1 MAAAIVAGVGAAANI
16 GMSIW
21 GANKASAAADRA
33 EEAQIRAIKAQYQY
47 DLDRWDANKK
57 ALQAQRQEQVDQI
70 FLNARNQGKERAYQ
84 DVANLDKYY
93 YNLQIRDRQQRG
105 NEAAFSRSEDV
116 YQQTTNLNSIQG
128 KSAMDASIKKLEEQ
142 KDELAFDRQES
153 YIEMLQT
160 EGRLRAKGI
169 TGRSGAKARQ
179 AQFADYGRQ
188 VTALNATDDSMGSE
202 TRRMLEEILRDKY
215 SADLTAYAS
224 KMLDPGVLPEPVR
237 PDPLPAPEIFIPR
250 VFSDFD
256 FGPQPI
262 EGAMPAS
269 GVAHDMIWG
278 QALGN
283 IGSSIGSFASAYA
296 ANMGSGS
303 SFSGGDYSD
312 FSGSMT
318 GNPFAGGQNV
328 PSFGDSIEMGS
339 LF

>member
-1 MAAAIVAGVGAAANI
+1 MAAAWVAGIGAAANI
-16 GMSIW
+16 GMTMW
-21 GANKASAAADRA
+21 GANKASNAADRA
-33 EEAQIRAIKAQYQY
+33 EEAQIKAIKAQHQY
-47 DLDRWDANKK
+47 DLDAWDAKK
-57 ALQAQRQEQVDQI
+57 KQLNAQRQEQVDQI

-93 YNLQIRDRQQRG
+93 YNLQIRARNQRG

-116 YQQTTNLNSIQG
+116 YQQTTDLNSIQA

-160 EGRLRAKGI
+160 EGRLRAKGVA
-169 TGRSGAKARQ
+169 GRSLAKARQ
-179 AQFADYGRQ
+179 AEFADYGRQ

-202 TRRMLEEILRDKY
+202 TRRMLEEIVRDKY

-224 KMLDPGVLPEPVR
+224 KMLDPGVLPEPIR

-278 QALGN
+278 QALGQ
-283 IGSSIGSFASAYA
+283 IGSSVGSFASAYA
-296 ANMGSGS
+296 MNMGSGS
-303 SFSGGDYSD
+303 NINQNQSTLGQQQQQTQ
-312 FSGSMT
+312 MT
-318 GNPFAGGQNV
+318 VSYTHLPLPTPPYV
-328 PSFGDSIEMGS
+328 
-339 LF
+339 

>member
-1 MAAAIVAGVGAAANI
+1 MPALWVAGASAAANI
-16 GMSIW
+16 GMTIW
-21 GANKASAAADRA
+21 GANKASNAADRA
-33 EEAQIRAIKAQYQY
+33 EEAQIKAIKAKYQY
-47 DLDRWDANKK
+47 DLDAWDAKK
-57 ALQAQRQEQVDQI
+57 KQLNAQREEQVDAI
-70 FLNARNQGKERAYQ
+70 FLDARNKGKERAYQ
-84 DVANLDKYY
+84 DVANLEKYY
-93 YNLQIRDRQQRG
+93 YNLQIRDRNQRG
-105 NEAAFSRSEDV
+105 NEAAFTRSEDV
-116 YQQTTNLNSIQG
+116 FQQTTDLNSIQA

-169 TGRSGAKARQ
+169 TGRSGAKVRQ
-179 AQFADYGRQ
+179 AEFADYGRQ

-202 TRRMLEEILRDKY
+202 TRRMLEEIIRDKY

-224 KMLDPGVLPEPVR
+224 KMLDPGVLPEPIR

-283 IGSSIGSFASAYA
+283 IGSSIGSFGSAYA
-296 ANMGSGS
+296 ANKGAGA
-303 SFSGGDYSD
+303 GNKQHD
-312 FSGSMT
+312 FSQ
-318 GNPFAGGQNV
+318 GGYTPTEGLYV
-328 PSFGDSIEMGS
+328 PDYVYSPNEIIIE
-339 LF
+339 